1 MNETLELNATADIS
15 VMNAG
20 AEFETDKR
28 TAAVSSQNIES
39 LSKTGAIKQEST
51 LYNPVAPMPEQ
62 PTSVQV
68 PGVPTDMLNEV
79 NAFMNGGT
87 SVAPEPT
94 APVAPVIGTPVMPEP
109 VAPVAPV
116 MGTSFIPEPTAP
128 VAPMDTPVMP
138 EPTAQEVP
146 VESTV
151 SPVPPASKNDNVEEE
166 ISEIR
171 NMLSA
176 FHDYIDELDDKFAK
190 LEAQVMNKSK
200 ETGVPV
206 VDKPVMPE
214 PIAPAAPIMDAS
226 FAPEPAAPVA
236 PIMGASFM
244 PESIMPELQR

>member
-39 LSKTGAIKQEST
+39 LSKTGAIKQETT

-109 VAPVAPV
+109 
-116 MGTSFIPEPTAP
+116 
-128 VAPMDTPVMP
+128 
-138 EPTAQEVP
+138 TAQEVP
-146 VESTV
+146 AESTV
-151 SPVPPASKNDNVEEE
+151 SPVSPASKNDNVEEE

-171 NMLSA
+171 NMISA
-176 FHDYIDELDDKFAK
+176 FHDYLDELDDKFAK
-190 LEAQVMNKSK
+190 LEAHVMNTSK
-200 ETGVPV
+200 ESEVPV

-236 PIMGASFM
+236 PVMGSSFM
-244 PESIMPELQR
+244 PESIMPGLQR